1 MQKNLRFD
9 DEMIKKLN
17 ELKEKLNAKNDSE
30 LIAKSLDCLYNADN
44 VVKIEKYEELQRQ
57 YQGLLVKCGELQG
70 ELNVF
75 KQLAI
80 PQRPNKRWWQ
90 FWKK

>member
-9 DEMIKKLN
+9 DDMLKKFD
-17 ELKEKLNAKNDSE
+17 ELKEKLNIKSDSE
-30 LIAKSLDCLYNADN
+30 LARKMIDCLYESDD
-44 VVKIEKYEELQRQ
+44 VVKAEKYEELQKQ
-57 YQGLLVKCGELQG
+57 YQALLVKCGELQG

-80 PQRPNKRWWQ
+80 PQKPGKRWWQ